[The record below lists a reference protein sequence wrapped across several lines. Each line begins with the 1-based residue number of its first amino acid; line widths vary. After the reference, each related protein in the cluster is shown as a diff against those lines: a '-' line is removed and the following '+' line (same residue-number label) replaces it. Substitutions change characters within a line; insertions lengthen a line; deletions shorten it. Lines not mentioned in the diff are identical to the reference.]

1 MRATIGLPSM
11 HEQWTEAARLE
22 RLRILREETHV
33 TLAQLAAPLADPEQ
47 LRGQIENFVG
57 VVRIPV
63 GVAGPLVVRGE
74 GATGSFYVPLATTEG
89 TLVLAV
95 TRGATAISDSGGAA
109 VWAADPHV
117 TRAPLF
123 VFPSHED
130 AREAGR
136 WTKLNVARIRDQA
149 EATTRHGK
157 LVSVEPVLYGRR
169 LVLEFTYSTG
179 DAAGQNM
186 VTFATDA
193 ACRWLRQRVPFSG
206 AEFFTLESN
215 LSHDKKI
222 AALSQSRQR
231 GRQVDADITIP
242 RSVVTAVLKAEPEA
256 MARVAREGAYAC
268 VVSGA
273 VGAQAQFANILA
285 ALFVATG
292 QDVASVVECGTG
304 LTVME
309 VTSGGDL
316 YASVTIPNLIIGSVG
331 GGTRLPSQRDCLD
344 LVGCSGRDCA
354 RKLAEIAGA
363 AVLAGELAL
372 VASLASDNF
381 AQAHSV
387 FGRPQKMDGP
397 GLGKLDSTGR
407 HARRLTVV
415 S

>member
-1 MRATIGLPSM
+1 MR
-11 HEQWTEAARLE
+11 EQWTETARLE
-22 RLRILREETHV
+22 RLRVLRAETDV
-33 TLAQLAAPLADPEQ
+33 ALAQLAAPLADPEQ

-63 GVAGPLVVRGE
+63 GVAGPLVLRGK

-95 TRGATAISDSGGAA
+95 TRGAAAISDSGGAR
-109 VWAADPHV
+109 VWATDPHV

-130 AREAGR
+130 ASEAGR
-136 WTKLNVARIRDQA
+136 WAQRNFTTIRAEA

-193 ACRWLRQRVPFSG
+193 ACRWLRQRAPFSG
-206 AEFFTLESN
+206 AEFFTLESS

-256 MARVAREGAYAC
+256 IAQVAREGVHAC

-309 VTSGGDL
+309 VTPGGDL

-344 LVGCSGRDCA
+344 LLGCAGRDCA

-372 VASLASDNF
+372 VASLASDSF
-381 AQAHSV
+381 AQAHSL
-387 FGRPQKMDGP
+387 FGRPQKMDWP
-397 GLGKLDSTGR
+397 RLDGSASAGR
-407 HARRLTVV
+407 HERKLTVV